1 MQEED
6 SNRLDGLNQSID
18 DDNDAEHDDKIH
30 EEVKKLKRHDRKM
43 LKGFMRGFGKIII
56 LWLISK
62 KRQHGYEIMT
72 QIHDSTP
79 FSKKMPSASMIYP
92 VLHGLEKKGL
102 ITGTWEYQGK
112 RKIKYYEITTEGEES
127 LERIRKLVTK
137 GQERGKNNLYKE
149 FMEDMFSLK
158 QNYS

>member
-1 MQEED
+1 
-6 SNRLDGLNQSID
+6 
-18 DDNDAEHDDKIH
+18 
-30 EEVKKLKRHDRKM
+30 M

-72 QIHDSTP
+72 QIHESTP
-79 FSKKMPSASMIYP
+79 FSSKMPSASMIYP

-102 ITGTWEYQGK
+102 IIGTWEHHGK
-112 RKIKYYEITTEGEES
+112 RKVKYYEITPEGEES
-127 LERIRKLVTK
+127 LERIRKI
-137 GQERGKNNLYKE
+137 GKRPNNLYKE